1 MHVAS
6 GALIAILVLAT
17 IHAGAGVVRR
27 IPVSIRPRVAS
38 AAAGISVA
46 YIFLELLPSLTERQG
61 VIAGS
66 GLLPGI
72 ERHVYMAALLGLV
85 IAFWVETASRK
96 SRRRSIDT
104 GSGATTD
111 ARTFWLSI
119 SGFAV
124 FNASVGYA
132 IADPY
137 DPAVTPFW
145 IFVIAMGLHFL
156 ANDESLVENHG
167 FRYELA
173 GRWVLVG
180 SLVFGWFLGA
190 LPRFELSEP
199 AMALVLSY
207 IAGGTIM
214 NIIRHELPQT
224 ERESDVLAFALGV
237 VVYGVIV
244 IAFAPVAVTVG

>member
-1 MHVAS
+1 MY
-6 GALIAILVLAT
+6 IATGSVLAVLALVT
-17 IHAGAGVVRR
+17 IHAGAGLVRR
-27 IPVSIRPRVAS
+27 IPESIRPRVAS

-46 YIFLELLPSLTERQG
+46 YIFLELLPSLTERQD
-61 VIAGS
+61 VIVGS
-66 GLLPGI
+66 GLLPGV
-72 ERHVYMAALLGLV
+72 ERHVYLAALLGLV

-96 SRRRSIDT
+96 SLRRSIESGQ
-104 GSGATTD
+104 GSTTS
-111 ARTFWLSI
+111 RQTFWFSI
-119 SGFAV
+119 AGFAV

-132 IADPY
+132 LADPF

-145 IFVIAMGLHFL
+145 IFVIAMGLHFI

-167 FRYELA
+167 FRYESV

-180 SLVFGWFLGA
+180 SLLVGWFIGA
-190 LPRFELSEP
+190 VPRFEVSGA

-224 ERESDVLAFALGV
+224 EREADVLAFALGV
-237 VVYGVIV
+237 LVYGAIVIV
-244 IAFAPVAVTVG
+244 FAPAVVTVG